1 MPGVR
6 YGPDIADD
14 AAYIMNNLVSINKRQ
29 RELEKKGKK
38 LTAKQGRDKDK
49 LAKLADGIFGVSRA
63 DIDQNKF
70 GDMGKLAQYSSYGKS
85 TRGKAFKRSKM
96 SKNKRT
102 GRIRQREIA
111 AEHLR
116 RSDQKVNRGL
126 GGEGNEKTGG
136 ASYLGR
142 TKTKRYKELHNAA
155 QARAAKNGVS
165 HQGRTVKSN
174 NQESVDNLGVANV
187 RGGSLGRNASA
198 LSKTGSLRPPKR
210 ASVARRGQG
219 GRGGP
224 KKPPAPRKPRK
235 PTKRKK

>member
-85 TRGKAFKRSKM
+85 TRGKAFKRSKLAR
-96 SKNKRT
+96 NKRT
-102 GRIRQREIA
+102 GKIRQREIA
-111 AEHLR
+111 AEHKLR
-116 RSDQKVNRGL
+116 SEGKVNRGL
-126 GGEGNEKTGG
+126 GGAGNGETGG

-142 TKTKRYKELHNAA
+142 TKSKRFNELHNAA
-155 QARAAKNGVS
+155 QARAVKNGVR
-165 HQGRTVKSN
+165 HEGRTVKGN
-174 NQESVDNLGVANV
+174 NRESVDNLGVANV
-187 RGGSLGRNASA
+187 RGGSLGRNAVG
-198 LSKTGSLRPPKR
+198 LSNTGSLRPPKR
-210 ASVARRGQG
+210 ASIARRGQG

-224 KKPPAPRKPRK
+224 KPPPTKKPRK

>member
-1 MPGVR
+1 
-6 YGPDIADD
+6 
-14 AAYIMNNLVSINKRQ
+14 MNNLVSINKRQ

-70 GDMGKLAQYSSYGKS
+70 GDMGKLAQYSAYGKS
-85 TRGKAFKRSKM
+85 TRGKAYKRSKM
-96 SKNKRT
+96 AKNART
-102 GRIRQREIA
+102 GKIRQREIA

-116 RSDQKVNRGL
+116 RSDNKVSRGL
-126 GGEGNEKTGG
+126 DSSSSGG

-142 TKTKRYKELHNAA
+142 TKTKRFAALHDAA

-165 HQGRTVKSN
+165 YQGRTVRGNS
-174 NQESVDNLGVANV
+174 QESIDNLGVANI
-187 RGGSLGRNASA
+187 RGGSLGRTTAG

-210 ASVARRGQG
+210 ASVDRRTQG

-224 KKPPAPRKPRK
+224 KKPPGPRKPRT
-235 PTKRKK
+235 PRKKK

>member
-85 TRGKAFKRSKM
+85 TRGKAFKRSKLAR
-96 SKNKRT
+96 NKRT
-102 GRIRQREIA
+102 GKIRQREIA

-116 RSDQKVNRGL
+116 RSDQKVKRGV
-126 GGEGNEKTGG
+126 TSDASGG

-142 TKTKRYKELHNAA
+142 TKSKRFKELHNAA
-155 QARAAKNGVS
+155 QARAVKNGVS
-165 HQGRTVKSN
+165 HQGRTVKGPSR
-174 NQESVDNLGVANV
+174 ESVDNLGIANT
-187 RGGSLGRNASA
+187 RGGSLGPLATP
-198 LSKTGSLRPPKR
+198 LSRTGSVRPPKR
-210 ASVARRGQG
+210 ASVTRRGQG
-219 GRGGP
+219 SRGKP
-224 KKPPAPRKPRK
+224 KPPPTKKPRK